1 MISQYNASSSDPG
14 TNWVPALMR
23 SVLSKRITMRGFIV
37 SDFYSRRDEFSK
49 EMVPWLKE
57 GRVKYR
63 EHVIEGL
70 ENAPRGLIGLL
81 RGENFGKALVRVA
94 KS

>member
-1 MISQYNASSSDPG
+1 
-14 TNWVPALMR
+14 
-23 SVLSKRITMRGFIV
+23 MRGFIV
-37 SDFYSRRDEFSK
+37 SDFYARRDEFIR
-49 EMVPWLKE
+49 EMPSWLKD

-81 RGENFGKALVRVA
+81 RGENFGKTLVRVA
-94 KS
+94 TKS

>member
-1 MISQYNASSSDPG
+1 
-14 TNWVPALMR
+14 MR
-23 SVLSKRITMRGFIV
+23 SILTKRMTVRGFIV
-37 SDFYSRRDEFSK
+37 TDFWPRFGEFIK
-49 EMVPWLKE
+49 EMTPWVKE

-81 RGENFGKALVRVA
+81 RGENFGKTLVRL
-94 KS
+94 